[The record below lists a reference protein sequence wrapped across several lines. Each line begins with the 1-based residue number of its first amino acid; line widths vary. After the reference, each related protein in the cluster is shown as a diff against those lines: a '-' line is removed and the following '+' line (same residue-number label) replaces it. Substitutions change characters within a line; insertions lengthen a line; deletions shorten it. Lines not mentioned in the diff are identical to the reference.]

1 MHERPAFDCT
11 RGQYVLDFRGFSPGC
26 TLLGALLPPRASSRS
41 PDRTPAGHGLGR
53 ARVVS
58 SGLAQSSK
66 RSPYTQCL
74 LNFFFRGIYLLLC
87 SPFVYLYIY
96 FIIFVCLLFTSVC
109 FTFSSFTFLC
119 FYDTSFFSWCVY
131 AVPVI
136 TQQNGMALRCLPG
149 AT

>member
-87 SPFVYLYIY
+87 SPFVYLYIFHY
-96 FIIFVCLLFTSVC
+96 FCLFIVYFSLFHFLFFYFFV
-109 FTFSSFTFLC
+109 
-119 FYDTSFFSWCVY
+119 YDTSFFSWCVY